1 METRD
6 VQRTWVL
13 QRRES
18 DGWGRVRVRYLNSVN
33 DAPFA
38 AYFEPLK
45 MTGRLRWARHFQT
58 RDAALDYLRKDV
70 PDAYSERFS
79 VVHVPVSAY
88 PFDAGSMY
96 PFNID

>member
-1 METRD
+1 MKNDLR
-6 VQRTWVL
+6 RTYVL
-13 QRRES
+13 QRQS
-18 DGWGRVRVRYLNSVN
+18 VDCWGRSRREYLHCVN
-33 DAPFA
+33 DLPFREW
-38 AYFEPLK
+38 FNPLE
-45 MTGRLRWARHFQT
+45 TVGRLRRARHFQT

-79 VVHVPVSAY
+79 VVHVPVPAY